1 MTFYNACFCLSL
13 SPNFTGSSGKMENFE
28 GGGVPSQHR
37 GRVSI
42 WQLGLC
48 LFSGKTSVL
57 VLVNHECVESQH
69 LLEHSR
75 DLWGTTW
82 GASKRGLFSTSP
94 LCELRKLVTRKL
106 LLAIPLSCLRKVSL
120 VSLPYTSKG
129 KQNVTVSCLVRADG
143 VPCERSPQRPE
154 CIGQTQRPAW
164 GCWNTGGWA
173 RKAYIRLRA
182 VNLLSHDAREASSH
196 GSLQDLGNR
205 TTRGSGPCLHWKHHR
220 WPENFE
226 MSPGETDLSGFA
238 LE

>member
-1 MTFYNACFCLSL
+1 MILNSPLRMAIFTWSEFALARGVSRGQSWDFIMPVFASVCLPTSL
-13 SPNFTGSSGKMENFE
+13 GVLGRWKTLK

-57 VLVNHECVESQH
+57 VLVNHERVESQH

-94 LCELRKLVTRKL
+94 LCELKKLVTRKL

-120 VSLPYTSKG
+120 VSLPSTSKG

-143 VPCERSPQRPE
+143 IWEVTSEARVHRADPE
-154 CIGQTQRPAW
+154 
-164 GCWNTGGWA
+164 TGMRMLEHRRLG
-173 RKAYIRLRA
+173 RKGTHKA
-182 VNLLSHDAREASSH
+182 ESSQP
-196 GSLQDLGNR
+196 SV
-205 TTRGSGPCLHWKHHR
+205 TWC
-220 WPENFE
+220 
-226 MSPGETDLSGFA
+226 
-238 LE
+238 

>member
-1 MTFYNACFCLSL
+1 MRFYNACFCLSL
-13 SPNFTGSSGKMENFE
+13 SPNFTGSSGKTRSFE
-28 GGGVPSQHR
+28 RGGGVHSQHS

-94 LCELRKLVTRKL
+94 LYELRKLVTRKL

-129 KQNVTVSCLVRADG
+129 KQNVTVSCLVRAEG
-143 VPCERSPQRPE
+143 MPCERSPQRPE

-164 GCWNTGGWA
+164 GCWSTGGWA
-173 RKAYIRLRA
+173 GKAYIRLRA

-205 TTRGSGPCLHWKHHR
+205 TTRVSGPCL
-220 WPENFE
+220 
-226 MSPGETDLSGFA
+226 
-238 LE
+238 